1 MRVYEGVAQTLVDHG
16 VDVIFGLMGDG
27 NLKLIPHLTSQL
39 GVRFVSSRH
48 ESAGVAM
55 ADGYARVTGRV
66 GVCSV
71 TQGPGLTN
79 ALTPLV
85 SARKARTPL
94 VLLAGDTPLGVPGLP
109 QDADQEALYAG
120 AGIPVQR
127 FTAETGA
134 ADVAAAITAALALPG
149 PIGVSMPT
157 DLQDQELDAALS
169 TGAPATAS
177 PGMAAM
183 AGSTFGGAPPGGQL
197 AGGRGP
203 AARGA
208 AAGDPRRPG
217 AIQSG
222 AREALIAL
230 ADQTGALLTTS
241 LPAKAW
247 FAGHPW
253 NIGVTGGFAT
263 PLAAELVRD
272 ADLVVA
278 FGASVNPFTSK
289 AGTLFRAPTK
299 LVHVDVA
306 PTAIGAYTPAHL
318 GVMGDARATAQGILE
333 LLADEPA
340 REGYRTAAVRD
351 RQDTFDF
358 ADAHVDASREGA
370 ASDPRT
376 ACARLERLLP
386 PTASS

>member
-1 MRVYEGVAQTLVDHG
+1 M
-16 VDVIFGLMGDG
+16 
-27 NLKLIPHLTSQL
+27 
-39 GVRFVSSRH
+39 
-48 ESAGVAM
+48 
-55 ADGYARVTGRV
+55 
-66 GVCSV
+66 

-94 VLLAGDTPLGVPGLP
+94 VMLAGDTPLGVPGLP

-127 FTAETGA
+127 FTAETAA

-183 AGSTFGGAPPGGQL
+183 AGSTLGGAPPGGQL
-197 AGGRGP
+197 QEVADLLRGAQRPVILGGR
-203 AARGA
+203 
-208 AAGDPRRPG
+208 G

-318 GVMGDARATAQGILE
+318 GVMGDARATAQGLLE

-351 RQDTFDF
+351 RHDTFDF

-370 ASDPRT
+370 LDPRT
-376 ACARLERLLP
+376 VCARLERLLP
-386 PTASS
+386 PDRQLVTDGGHFCGFPASYLSVPEPSAFVFALDFGAVGLGLGTAIGAAMGRPDRLRSAPSATAG